1 MLDVTD
7 TLEIVV
13 TDWAPTQLELV
24 TPQQLARRTREM
36 DADTMRAYAL
46 EYASREDA
54 PTCDRTPTKPEAAR
68 SLASVA
74 AEWDH
79 MWSGAAR

>member
-1 MLDVTD
+1 
-7 TLEIVV
+7 
-13 TDWAPTQLELV
+13 
-24 TPQQLARRTREM
+24 M